1 MPARTSTEFWETFKA
16 KLRAMGLD
24 TSNITEEEPA
34 AATGSSGTRTYSVM
48 FGPRRPIK
56 PVNPQ
61 GGTDE

>member
-1 MPARTSTEFWETFKA
+1 MAIRTLAEFLES
-16 KLRAMGLD
+16 LRAGLREEGIEA
-24 TSNITEEEPA
+24 SGITEEEPA

-61 GGTDE
+61 GGADE